1 MGINLILYDGVEVS
15 ISKFLSEPKTSK
27 EVNFKFIMAMIKLKV
42 CMRRHGTYYSVENS
56 TEESSQ
62 NQS

>member
-1 MGINLILYDGVEVS
+1 MEVS
-15 ISKFLSEPKTSK
+15 IAKFLSESKNSK
-27 EVNFKFIMAMIKLKV
+27 EVNFKFIMAIIKLKV
-42 CMRRHGTYYSVENS
+42 CMRRHGTYHSVENS